1 MLTEITNL
9 YGLEVITNKG
19 VLLGYVDRVIID
31 VEKGE
36 IYEVVITNTNPEL
49 VEGGLDVGIPF
60 RWIQSISR
68 VILLRYFPGR
78 IRRKMPAEGAYPPR
92 TRRKLRVVR
101 KPWGEGG
108 ISRVGWH

>member
-9 YGLEVITNKG
+9 YGLEVITNRG
-19 VLLGYVDRVIID
+19 VSLGTIDRIIID
-31 VEKGE
+31 MDSGE
-36 IYEVVITNTNPEL
+36 IYEFVVTNTNPEL

-60 RWIQSISR
+60 RWVQSISR
-68 VILLRYFPGR
+68 VVLLRYFPGK
-78 IRRKMPAEGAYPPR
+78 IRRKATFEGGYPRR

-108 ISRVGWH
+108 ISRTGWH